1 MNVYNNI
8 LNKIL
13 YIIKKDLHQI
23 KKRLAKLRL

>member
-13 YIIKKDLHQI
+13 YIIKKDLYQI
-23 KKRLAKLRL
+23 KKRLAKFRL